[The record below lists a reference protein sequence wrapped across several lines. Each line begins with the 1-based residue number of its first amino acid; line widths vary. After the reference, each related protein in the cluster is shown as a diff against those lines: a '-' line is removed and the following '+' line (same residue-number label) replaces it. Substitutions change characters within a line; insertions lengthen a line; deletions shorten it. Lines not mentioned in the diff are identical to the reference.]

1 MLLWPA
7 DWMESAS
14 DCWRL
19 HWKFNI
25 VELWKLQSATAD
37 DSHPPA
43 LATVASWSI
52 NTRTTVGV
60 CRRAG
65 RLLATEV
72 FTQALRSCAVTI
84 SQNGGRRTRW
94 IYIIADCVNTVPRSP
109 SILCLE
115 RVMGPSDLHVAVT
128 KHLYEW
134 FSPSVCPSVRASVCH
149 PSFTMFPSSY
159 HHRDYQGW
167 LPMTEVM
174 SMEWSRSGV
183 KGKCHRGLNPI

>member
-109 SILCLE
+109 SILRLE
-115 RVMGPSDLHVAVT
+115 RVMGPSDLGLHVAVN
-128 KHLYEW
+128 KHSYESRW
-134 FSPSVCPSVRASVCH
+134 GIKTPNCWANAQFMRKGTSNWQH
-149 PSFTMFPSSY
+149 F
-159 HHRDYQGW
+159 D
-167 LPMTEVM
+167 
-174 SMEWSRSGV
+174 RSGARSNQLSLF
-183 KGKCHRGLNPI
+183 GAE